1 MVTEKKLTLGNGIR
15 SGKRKGQQL
24 SFPNNEWF
32 PDKSIILMKKIVIMK
47 VHGRM
52 EHAMHSGGFLVELTS
67 EKKSEGVISQVREVF
82 QAEGTHAMV
91 PGKKAIQAGGMW
103 EGSSF
108 EPGDKGRDH
117 TQGTHECLKKCNMR
131 PTTCLYFITAGRQK
145 SKMEMI

>member
-1 MVTEKKLTLGNGIR
+1 MSQKASWMAVFVV
-15 SGKRKGQQL
+15 SSL
-24 SFPNNEWF
+24 S
-32 PDKSIILMKKIVIMK
+32 S
-47 VHGRM
+47 
-52 EHAMHSGGFLVELTS
+52 
-67 EKKSEGVISQVREVF
+67 
-82 QAEGTHAMV
+82 AEGTHAMV